1 MQISPETQLFIRQHQ
16 TDDMRILALQGRK
29 YPNVDMPTAITQ
41 IAGRQVAAEKIPSWK
56 EINDIWY
63 PKHLSLEQCSSEVT
77 AHYKATL
84 LKGDSLTDLTGG
96 FGIDCSFLAAK
107 FQSVTYVERQKD
119 LCEIAIHNFPILN
132 LKHIDVRNEDG
143 VDYLNAMSPV
153 DCIFLDPARRN
164 GHGGKT
170 VAISDC
176 EPNVAELEEL
186 LLKKGKRVMIKLSPM
201 LDLTLA
207 LKELQSVQ
215 EVHIISAN
223 NECKELLLILGQTP
237 ADEIPIHC
245 INLYTKGMQ
254 KEQRFVF
261 TREEE
266 QRSKCS
272 YTNTLENYL
281 YEPNASLLKA
291 GAFRIITSAFPVKK
305 LHPNSHLYT
314 SDTLIGNFPGRI
326 FHIVNQCS
334 FNKKEIKKGLADL
347 KKANITVRNFPATV
361 AELRK
366 RTKLMEGGNT
376 YLFAST
382 LNDEQKVLVRCEKV

>member
-1 MQISPETQLFIRQHQ
+1 
-16 TDDMRILALQGRK
+16 
-29 YPNVDMPTAITQ
+29 
-41 IAGRQVAAEKIPSWK
+41 
-56 EINDIWY
+56 
-63 PKHLSLEQCSSEVT
+63 
-77 AHYKATL
+77 
-84 LKGDSLTDLTGG
+84 
-96 FGIDCSFLAAK
+96 
-107 FQSVTYVERQKD
+107 
-119 LCEIAIHNFPILN
+119 
-132 LKHIDVRNEDG
+132 
-143 VDYLNAMSPV
+143 
-153 DCIFLDPARRN
+153 
-164 GHGGKT
+164 
-170 VAISDC
+170 
-176 EPNVAELEEL
+176 
-186 LLKKGKRVMIKLSPM
+186 MIKLSPM

-347 KKANITVRNFPATV
+347 KKANITVRSFPATV

-382 LNDEQKVLVRCEKV
+382 LNDEQKVLVLCEKV